1 MNLHHFKVATIESEG
16 ELEFGCQSRVW
27 LTPKFPKSQ
36 RENVKTV
43 VSQGLGLNNRTLSNR
58 SLVLTKEENFS
69 LKKFCLE
76 LKIVLF
82 RDMAVEVP
90 RMEAC

>member
-36 RENVKTV
+36 RENVEDGRE
-43 VSQGLGLNNRTLSNR
+43 SGLGIEQQNI
-58 SLVLTKEENFS
+58 E
-69 LKKFCLE
+69 
-76 LKIVLF
+76 
-82 RDMAVEVP
+82 
-90 RMEAC
+90 